1 LLELIRKFLMNKYN
15 PFEKI
20 LIYFGIFVFMTFILL
35 PFIEMFYASLRP
47 LDHLFRSPYQ
57 FYSDDLSFWAY
68 QEMWNT
74 VPMLGRYIFNSF
86 FLASCVAILTLIFV
100 IPAAYAYARFKFPAK
115 NTSLYILLAI
125 NMFSGAVILIPL
137 YKLLR
142 TLGLLN
148 SYQSMI
154 IPGVAFL
161 IPTAIWL
168 LKSYFEKIPID
179 LEEAAFVDGAS
190 RVQILR
196 HIIAPLSTPGLVVV
210 GIYAF
215 IGAYAQQFLFAIT
228 FNQKKEYMPIPTGLY
243 EFIGYQSVKWNEMM
257 AAALVG
263 MLPVLLL
270 FVFLQKYIVEGLTA
284 GAVKN

>member
-1 LLELIRKFLMNKYN
+1 MNKYN

-270 FVFLQKYIVEGLTA
+270 FIFLQKYIVEGLTA

>member
-1 LLELIRKFLMNKYN
+1 MDKYN
-15 PFEKI
+15 LFEKVLLYLGI
-20 LIYFGIFVFMTFILL
+20 LIFMTFILL
-35 PFIEMFYASLRP
+35 PFVEMFYASLRP

-57 FYSDDLSFWAY
+57 FFSDDLSFWAY
-68 QEMWNT
+68 GEMWNT

-86 FLASCVAILTLIFV
+86 FLATSVTVITILFV
-100 IPAAYAYARFKFPAK
+100 IPAAYSYARFNFPGQ
-115 NTSLYILLAI
+115 NSSLYLLLAI
-125 NMFSGAVILIPL
+125 NMFSGAVLLIPL

-148 SYQSMI
+148 SYQAMI
-154 IPGVAFL
+154 VPGVAFL
-161 IPTAIWL
+161 IPTSIWL

-196 HIIAPLSTPGLVVV
+196 YIITPLSTPGLVVV
-210 GIYAF
+210 SLYIF

-228 FNQKKEYMPIPTGLY
+228 FNSKKEFMPIPAGLY
-243 EFIGYQSVKWNEMM
+243 EFVGYQTIKWNEMM
-257 AAALVG
+257 AASLVG
-263 MLPVLLL
+263 IAPVLII
-270 FVFLQKYIVEGLTA
+270 FIFLQKYLVEGLTA

>member
-1 LLELIRKFLMNKYN
+1 MNKYN
-15 PFEKI
+15 TFEKI
-20 LIYFGIFVFMTFILL
+20 FIYSGILIFMTFILL
-35 PFIEMFYASLRP
+35 PFVEMFYASLRP

-68 QEMWNT
+68 REMWNT

-86 FLASCVAILTLIFV
+86 FLATSVAVITLIFV
-100 IPAAYAYARFKFPAK
+100 IPAAYSYARFKFPAK
-115 NTSLYILLAI
+115 NTSLYVLLAI
-125 NMFSGAVILIPL
+125 NMFSGAVLLIPL
-137 YKLLR
+137 YKVLR
-142 TLGLLN
+142 TFGLLN
-148 SYQSMI
+148 SYQAMI
-154 IPGVAFL
+154 VPGVAFL
-161 IPTAIWL
+161 IPTSIWL

-215 IGAYAQQFLFAIT
+215 IGSYAQQFLFAIT
-228 FNQKKEYMPIPTGLY
+228 FNQKKEYMPIPSGLY
-243 EFIGYQSVKWNEMM
+243 EFIGYTTVKWNEMM
-257 AAALVG
+257 AASLVG
-263 MLPVLLL
+263 IAPVLIIFL
-270 FVFLQKYIVEGLTA
+270 FLQKYIVAGLTS

>member
-1 LLELIRKFLMNKYN
+1 MDRYTFLEKF
-15 PFEKI
+15 F
-20 LIYFGIFVFMTFILL
+20 IYSAIFIFMTFILL
-35 PFIEMFYASLRP
+35 PFVEMFYASLRP

-68 QEMWNT
+68 SEMWNT

-86 FLASCVAILTLIFV
+86 FLASSVAILTLLFV
-100 IPAAYAYARFKFPAK
+100 IPAAYSYARFNFPFK
-115 NTSLYILLAI
+115 NSSFYILLAI
-125 NMFSGAVILIPL
+125 NMFSGAVLLIPL
-137 YKLLR
+137 YKVLR
-142 TLGLLN
+142 TFGLLN
-148 SYQSMI
+148 SYQAMI
-154 IPGVAFL
+154 VPGVAFL
-161 IPTAIWL
+161 IPTSIWL
-168 LKSYFEKIPID
+168 LKSYFEKIPVD

-228 FNQKKEYMPIPTGLY
+228 FNQKKEYMPIPSGLY
-243 EFIGYQSVKWNEMM
+243 EFIGYQSVNWNEMM
-257 AAALVG
+257 AASLVG
-263 MLPVLLL
+263 IAPVLIL
-270 FVFLQKYIVEGLTA
+270 FIFLQKYIVEGLTA

>member
-1 LLELIRKFLMNKYN
+1 MDKFTLVQKIFLYSA
-15 PFEKI
+15 I
-20 LIYFGIFVFMTFILL
+20 LIFMTFILL
-35 PFIEMFYASLRP
+35 PFVEMFYASLRP

-68 QEMWNT
+68 REMWNT

-86 FLASCVAILTLIFV
+86 FLASSVAILTLLFV
-100 IPAAYAYARFKFPAK
+100 IPAAYSYARFTFPFK
-115 NTSLYILLAI
+115 NSSLYILLAI
-125 NMFSGAVILIPL
+125 NMFSGAVLLIPL
-137 YKLLR
+137 YKVLR
-142 TLGLLN
+142 TFGLLN
-148 SYQSMI
+148 SYQAMI
-154 IPGVAFL
+154 VPGVAFL

-168 LKSYFEKIPID
+168 LKSYFEKIPVD

-210 GIYAF
+210 GICSCS
-215 IGAYAQQFLFAIT
+215 GAYAQQFVFDIT
-228 FNQKKEYMPIPTGLY
+228 FKQEKEFMPIPSGLY

-257 AAALVG
+257 AASLVG
-263 MLPVLLL
+263 IAPVLIL
-270 FVFLQKYIVEGLTA
+270 FIFLQKYIVEGLTA

>member
-1 LLELIRKFLMNKYN
+1 MDKYTFLEKF
-15 PFEKI
+15 F
-20 LIYFGIFVFMTFILL
+20 IYSAIFIFMTFILL
-35 PFIEMFYASLRP
+35 PFVEMFYASLRP

-68 QEMWNT
+68 SEMWNT

-86 FLASCVAILTLIFV
+86 FLASSVAIFTLLFV
-100 IPAAYAYARFKFPAK
+100 IPAAYSYARFNFPFK
-115 NTSLYILLAI
+115 NSSLYILLAI
-125 NMFSGAVILIPL
+125 NMFSGAVLLIPL
-137 YKLLR
+137 YKVLR
-142 TLGLLN
+142 TFGLLN
-148 SYQSMI
+148 SYQAMI
-154 IPGVAFL
+154 VPGVAFL
-161 IPTAIWL
+161 IPTSIWL
-168 LKSYFEKIPID
+168 LKSYFEKIPVD

-228 FNQKKEYMPIPTGLY
+228 FNQKKEYMPIPSGLY

-257 AAALVG
+257 AASLVG
-263 MLPVLLL
+263 IAPVLIL
-270 FVFLQKYIVEGLTA
+270 FIFLQKYIVEGLTA

>member
-1 LLELIRKFLMNKYN
+1 MDKFTSVQKIFLYSA
-15 PFEKI
+15 I
-20 LIYFGIFVFMTFILL
+20 LIFMTFILL
-35 PFIEMFYASLRP
+35 PFVEMFYASLRP

-68 QEMWNT
+68 REMWNT

-86 FLASCVAILTLIFV
+86 FLASSVAILTLFFV
-100 IPAAYAYARFKFPAK
+100 IPAAYSYARFTFPFK
-115 NTSLYILLAI
+115 NSSLYILLAI
-125 NMFSGAVILIPL
+125 NMFSGAVLLIPL
-137 YKLLR
+137 YKVLR
-142 TLGLLN
+142 TFGLLN
-148 SYQSMI
+148 SYQAMI
-154 IPGVAFL
+154 VPGVAFL

-190 RVQILR
+190 RIQILR

-228 FNQKKEYMPIPTGLY
+228 FNQKKEFMPIPSGLY
-243 EFIGYQSVKWNEMM
+243 EFIGYTTVKWNEMM
-257 AAALVG
+257 AASLVG
-263 MLPVLLL
+263 IAPVLIVFL
-270 FVFLQKYIVEGLTA
+270 FLQKYIVEGLTS

>member
-1 LLELIRKFLMNKYN
+1 MNKYN

-215 IGAYAQQFLFAIT
+215 IGSYAQQFLFAIT
-228 FNQKKEYMPIPTGLY
+228 FNQKKEYMPIPSGLY
-243 EFIGYQSVKWNEMM
+243 EFIGYTTVKWNEMM
-257 AAALVG
+257 AASLVG
-263 MLPVLLL
+263 IAPVLIIFL
-270 FVFLQKYIVEGLTA
+270 FLQKYIFAGLTS

>member
-1 LLELIRKFLMNKYN
+1 MNKYN
-15 PFEKI
+15 TFEKI
-20 LIYFGIFVFMTFILL
+20 LIYSGILVFMTFILL
-35 PFIEMFYASLRP
+35 PFVEMFYASLRP

-68 QEMWNT
+68 REMWNT

-86 FLASCVAILTLIFV
+86 FLASSVAIITLIFE
-100 IPAAYAYARFKFPAK
+100 IPAAYSYARFKFPAK
-115 NTSLYILLAI
+115 NTSLYVLLAI
-125 NMFSGAVILIPL
+125 NMFSGAVLLIPL
-137 YKLLR
+137 YKVLR
-142 TLGLLN
+142 TFGLLN
-148 SYQSMI
+148 SYQAMI
-154 IPGVAFL
+154 VPGVAFL
-161 IPTAIWL
+161 IPTSIWL

-228 FNQKKEYMPIPTGLY
+228 FNQKKEYMPIPSGLY

-257 AAALVG
+257 AASLVG
-263 MLPVLLL
+263 IAPVLLV
-270 FVFLQKYIVEGLTA
+270 FIFLQKYIVEGLTA

>member
-1 LLELIRKFLMNKYN
+1 MNKYN
-15 PFEKI
+15 TFEKI
-20 LIYFGIFVFMTFILL
+20 LIYSGILVFMTFILL
-35 PFIEMFYASLRP
+35 PFVEMFYASLRP

-68 QEMWNT
+68 REMWNT

-86 FLASCVAILTLIFV
+86 FLATSVAVITLIFV
-100 IPAAYAYARFKFPAK
+100 IPAAYSYARFKFPAK
-115 NTSLYILLAI
+115 NTSLYVLLAI
-125 NMFSGAVILIPL
+125 NMFSGAVLLIPL
-137 YKLLR
+137 YKVLR
-142 TLGLLN
+142 TFGLLN
-148 SYQSMI
+148 SYQAMI
-154 IPGVAFL
+154 VPGVAFL
-161 IPTAIWL
+161 IPTSIWL

-228 FNQKKEYMPIPTGLY
+228 FNQKKEFMPIPSGLY

-257 AAALVG
+257 AASLVG
-263 MLPVLLL
+263 IAPVLLV
-270 FVFLQKYIVEGLTA
+270 FIFLQKYIVEGLTA

>member
-1 LLELIRKFLMNKYN
+1 MNKYN

-68 QEMWNT
+68 QEMCNT

>member
-1 LLELIRKFLMNKYN
+1 MNKYN
-15 PFEKI
+15 TFEKI
-20 LIYFGIFVFMTFILL
+20 LIYSGILVFMTFILL
-35 PFIEMFYASLRP
+35 PFVEMFYASLRP

-68 QEMWNT
+68 REMWNT
-74 VPMLGRYIFNSF
+74 VPMLGIYIFNSF
-86 FLASCVAILTLIFV
+86 FLATSVAVITLIFV
-100 IPAAYAYARFKFPAK
+100 IPAAYSYARFKFPAK
-115 NTSLYILLAI
+115 NTSLYVLLAI
-125 NMFSGAVILIPL
+125 NMFSGAVLLIPL
-137 YKLLR
+137 YKVLR
-142 TLGLLN
+142 TFGLLN
-148 SYQSMI
+148 SYQAMI
-154 IPGVAFL
+154 VPGVAFL
-161 IPTAIWL
+161 IPTSIWL

-228 FNQKKEYMPIPTGLY
+228 FNQKKEYMPIPSGLY

-257 AAALVG
+257 AASLVG
-263 MLPVLLL
+263 IAPVLLV
-270 FVFLQKYIVEGLTA
+270 FIFLQKYIVEGLTA

>member
-1 LLELIRKFLMNKYN
+1 MDKYSLPLKIFLY
-15 PFEKI
+15 I
-20 LIYFGIFVFMTFILL
+20 CIFIFFIFILL

-47 LDHLFRSPYQ
+47 LKHLFRSPYQ

-68 QEMWNT
+68 REMWNT

-86 FLASCVAILTLIFV
+86 FLASCVAILTLLFV

-115 NTSLYILLAI
+115 NTSLYLLLAI

-161 IPTAIWL
+161 IPTSIWL

-270 FVFLQKYIVEGLTA
+270 FIFLQKYIVEGLTA

>member
-1 LLELIRKFLMNKYN
+1 MNKYN

-68 QEMWNT
+68 REMWNT

-86 FLASCVAILTLIFV
+86 FLASCVAILTLVFV

-228 FNQKKEYMPIPTGLY
+228 FNQKKEYMPIPSGLY
-243 EFIGYQSVKWNEMM
+243 EFIGYTTVKWNEMM
-257 AAALVG
+257 AASLVG
-263 MLPVLLL
+263 IAPVLIIFL
-270 FVFLQKYIVEGLTA
+270 FLQKYIVAGLTS

>member
-1 LLELIRKFLMNKYN
+1 MNKYN

-154 IPGVAFL
+154 VPGVAFL

>member
-1 LLELIRKFLMNKYN
+1 MDKYN
-15 PFEKI
+15 LFEKI
-20 LIYFGIFVFMTFILL
+20 LIYSGILVFMTFILL
-35 PFIEMFYASLRP
+35 PFVEMFYASLRP

-68 QEMWNT
+68 REMWNT

-115 NTSLYILLAI
+115 NTSLYLLLAI

-161 IPTAIWL
+161 IPTSIWL

-270 FVFLQKYIVEGLTA
+270 FIFLQKYIVEGLTA

>member
-1 LLELIRKFLMNKYN
+1 MNKYN

-20 LIYFGIFVFMTFILL
+20 FIYFGIFVFMTFILL

-68 QEMWNT
+68 REMWNT

-86 FLASCVAILTLIFV
+86 FLATCVAIITLIFV

>member
-1 LLELIRKFLMNKYN
+1 MDKYN

-20 LIYFGIFVFMTFILL
+20 LIYSGILVFMTFILL
-35 PFIEMFYASLRP
+35 PFVEMFYASLRP

-68 QEMWNT
+68 REMWNT

-115 NTSLYILLAI
+115 NTSLYLLLAI

-161 IPTAIWL
+161 IPTSIWL

-270 FVFLQKYIVEGLTA
+270 FIFLQKYIVEGLTA